1 MLALSPSVRSNRM
14 NPLDPV
20 IAASLP
26 GHAIRWMEIAADG
39 TIAASFFA
47 LPVAMLYFARRRPD
61 LTLRPMFVLLGV
73 FIIASGLTHVMDIVT
88 TFWPEYRLDSAIK
101 VMTALVGVLTAIA
114 IWPMM
119 PRALALPS
127 NESLKEVNRF
137 LEQENARR
145 RDAERSASESLAS
158 LEQRVGERTEALSK
172 SNVQLE
178 QEIQE
183 RQRTEQALRYSETLL
198 RRLHDELEEHIAER
212 TLELT
217 RTIEELQAFSYT
229 ISHDLRA
236 PLRAINGFAA
246 IMHEEEIERLSPD
259 GVELLGKIQRNA
271 ARMGKLIDG
280 LLEFSRLARA
290 ESSTGD
296 VDMESLVRGVTAE
309 LSEEYPAKVPEVVVG
324 ALPAIKGDAAMLR
337 QVWVNL
343 LSNAYKFSSQ
353 NDDPRIRVSASTR
366 DGEVTYRV
374 NDNGV
379 GFDMAYAD
387 KLFGVFNRL
396 HTGGAFPGVG
406 VGLAIV
412 RRIVER
418 HGGRV
423 RAESW
428 PGEGTTFHF
437 TLPQAA
443 TAPPP
448 RALASP

>member
-26 GHAIRWMEIAADG
+26 SHTMRWIEIAADG

-88 TFWPEYRLDSAIK
+88 MYWPDYRLDSAIK
-101 VMTALVGVLTAIA
+101 VVTALVGALTAIA
-114 IWPMM
+114 VWPMM

-127 NESLKEVNRF
+127 SASLQEANRI
-137 LEQENARR
+137 LGQENARR
-145 RDAERSASESLAS
+145 RDAERSATEMLAS
-158 LEQRVGERTEALSK
+158 LEQRVHERTEALAK

-198 RRLHDELEEHIAER
+198 RRLHDGLEEHIGER

-259 GVELLGKIQRNA
+259 GVELLGKIRRNA

-296 VDMESLVRGVTAE
+296 VDMESLVRGVTVE
-309 LSEEYPAKVPEVVVG
+309 LADEYPDKVPEVVVG
-324 ALPAIKGDAAMLR
+324 TLPTIKGDAAMLR

-343 LSNAYKFSSQ
+343 LSNAYKFSAH

-396 HTGGAFPGVG
+396 HAGDAFPGVG

-437 TLPQAA
+437 TLPQSG

-448 RALASP
+448 RALESP